1 MIETIIL
8 TIILIVPTVFMLSYG
23 LSDRKKLN
31 CGDNCECLERGK

>member
-23 LSDRKKLN
+23 LNDMKKLN
-31 CGDNCECLERGK
+31 CGDYCECLERGE